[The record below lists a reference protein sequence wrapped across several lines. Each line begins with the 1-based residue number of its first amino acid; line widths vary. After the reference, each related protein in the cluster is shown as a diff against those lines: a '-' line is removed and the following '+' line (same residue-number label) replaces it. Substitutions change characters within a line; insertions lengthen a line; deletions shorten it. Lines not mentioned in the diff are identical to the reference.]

1 MKTTTRK
8 TTTST
13 IPKGIRK
20 ARAAAPI
27 TPTIDFN
34 RELAA
39 LFDLGGKI
47 AFLPGGYGGIGEA
60 IAWGLAQRGAVIV
73 VAGRSKAKADHL
85 ARRLRAAGH
94 AAHGMVL
101 DATRVDAIERVVA
114 AIAGRF
120 GAIDIMVNCIGTQ
133 IEEPIGK
140 VTEKSFDHVYTVNLK
155 AAMFV
160 AQAVA
165 RVQIEAGR
173 GGKQVHLLSVR
184 AQLGL
189 RDRGYSAYC
198 STKGALVMLIRQHAM
213 ELARY
218 RINVNGIAPTFVY
231 TEMIRHVM
239 DNPDFKRQLLARI
252 PLGRIADP
260 KDVVG
265 AAVFFAAPASDFV
278 TGQVLYVD
286 GGITAS
292 Q

>member
-1 MKTTTRK
+1 MSPVAEKKKTAVKASGARK
-8 TTTST
+8 PISTS
-13 IPKGIRK
+13 G
-20 ARAAAPI
+20 I
-27 TPTIDFN
+27 TPSIDFDH
-34 RELAA
+34 ELAG
-39 LFDLGGKI
+39 LFDLSGKV

-60 IAWGLAQRGAVIV
+60 IAWGLAQRGATIV
-73 VAGRSKAKADHL
+73 VAGRSRAKADGL
-85 ARRLRAAGH
+85 ARRLREAGYS
-94 AAHGMVL
+94 AQGIAF
-101 DATRVDAIERVVA
+101 DATRVVAIENVVTA
-114 AIAGRF
+114 VAKRF
-120 GAIDIMVNCIGTQ
+120 AAIDILVNCIGMQ

-140 VTEKSFDHVYTVNLK
+140 VTEKAFDQVYAVNLK

-165 RVQIEAGR
+165 RVQIATER
-173 GGKQVHLLSVR
+173 GGKQMHLLSVR

-213 ELARY
+213 ELARH

-239 DNPDFKRQLLARI
+239 DSPKFKRQLLARI

-265 AAVFFAAPASDFV
+265 AALFFAAPASDFV
-278 TGQVLYVD
+278 TGQILYVD